1 MKHSQIKGSAAAL
14 GAAFLTLLGGSAAL
28 AQVNGTNW
36 GTVTAPV
43 YGTSEKQRADG
54 TATTAYSSA
63 ELLAGPNKSGEL
75 VLPPG
80 ATPTYFDGV
89 LPNGKIVAPAGIVAQ
104 IGMHPL
110 GSALTPDGQ
119 YLVLSCDDERNI
131 TGGLSTLP
139 SPTSAGGSVNLLGG
153 YSVTVLRTSDM
164 TVAAQTAVGPLFVGL
179 QIVPSGTGYTIYAS
193 GGGDQNV
200 KVLTFTPP
208 AGTSAG
214 TLTSGTAIRINPITP
229 NATPTNFTQ
238 VPLKTTNPA
247 TGVTTY
253 STPTTFNGGDFPENS
268 GSSGVPGGGGFGS
281 TGGGTAAFLTANQI
295 SFPAGSALS
304 PDGKYLYVAC
314 NGDNSLAV
322 IATAANTTATPNTV
336 IKQIP
341 VGFLPYGVTVSRD
354 GTKVLVSNWGVE
366 PYTFIGAPTQDASGN
381 ITALASV
388 TPGQDTSGLF
398 FVPVTSMSGGN
409 PKTSSVSVISVPGAN
424 PANASVVGAV
434 YEGQPGGPDDR
445 ILVGETHPSAMA
457 IVRLGTQEVEYVTKS
472 NSDSLGLILVANN
485 RKLPDFNLSPLNL
498 NLPDGH
504 LVHGSYPN
512 ALAVS
517 PDNKRLYVAEA
528 GLDSVAVL
536 DVSTPTS
543 PKLLGR
549 IPTGWYPSALSVSAD
564 GQTLY
569 VVNDKGVAEDL
580 NPKTDFA
587 GNPTASGIESFSNS
601 NSMFGTVQKINLA
614 SLPLDNTTA
623 LKNDFAVQNA
633 ANLDTSIVPIGGG
646 ASGKIKHVIFILHEN
661 KTFDSMLGNQPHFGV
676 FANQDYNLASGATS
690 FDQEYAVT
698 GYTGFTSIALNTQAL
713 ADTFATGVNY
723 YSDAEE
729 SDGGHQFSA
738 SGTASDFTEKTLL
751 VKGGRGLLSNKNMEP
766 EDYPEGGYI
775 FNNAARNNVSFK
787 DYGALIRVTGTDN
800 GYANP
805 AKTIDPPSGLAG
817 VPVAPESSPV
827 LNGMNTVGQQN
838 PPNGTATTPNT
849 AVATPA
855 ATNQP
860 AEVNGIYNSAA
871 NPTGSDVTSLTQG
884 LGQSYFLKNP
894 ILAILGESNASG
906 EPHLD
911 KNYPGYNFGIS
922 DQRRALE
929 FNKDFDRMAAAGT
942 LPTYIYLYQPNDHSG
957 NPAATSNI
965 AITGGSPSGAE
976 LIADGDT
983 ALGMVVKHIMQS
995 QAYYNSADGTGS
1007 AIFFTYDDA
1016 QSGRDHLDPHRTPMI
1031 VISPYAKPGFLA
1043 TRHYSTASIVKT
1055 EELLMG
1061 LPPNNYG
1068 DLLATDLRDM
1078 FQSTY
1083 NGIHLSADGLTLL
1096 GPNQMSLAKLHAK
1109 STYVA
1114 TAPGRKV
1121 WTLSQ
1126 KLDSSSPDQDSYR
1139 LSMVT
1144 LLSMQADTLYHQAA
1158 KKHTLN
1164 TAAYKSEQARVYQ
1177 AAIKVVN
1184 GPKVGGDDDK
1194 DGG

>member
-1 MKHSQIKGSAAAL
+1 MTRNQIKGRQIKGSAAAL
-14 GAAFLTLLGGSAAL
+14 GAAFLTLLGGSAAF
-28 AQVNGTNW
+28 AQVDGTNW
-36 GTVTAPV
+36 GTVTTPV
-43 YGTSEKQRADG
+43 YGTSEGLRADG
-54 TATTAYSSA
+54 TPTTTYSSA
-63 ELLAGPNKSGEL
+63 ELLAGPNKSKEL
-75 VLPPG
+75 TLPAG

-89 LPNGKIVAPAGIVAQ
+89 LPNGKIVTPAGVVAQ

-119 YLVLSCDDERNI
+119 YIVISCDDERSI

-139 SPTSAGGSVNLLGG
+139 SATTAGSTVNLLGG

-164 TVAAQTAVGPLFVGL
+164 TVAAQTNVGLLFVGL
-179 QIVPSGTGYTIYAS
+179 QIVPTATGYTIYAS

-208 AGTSAG
+208 TGTAAG
-214 TLTSGTAIRINPITP
+214 TLTSGTAIKINPITP
-229 NATPTNFTQ
+229 NGAVTNFSQ
-238 VPLKTTNPA
+238 AATTGA
-247 TGVTTY
+247 QAAA
-253 STPTTFNGGDFPENS
+253 FNGGDFPENS
-268 GSSGVPGGGGFGS
+268 GSSGGS
-281 TGGGTAAFLTANQI
+281 VGAARI

-304 PDGKYLYVAC
+304 PDGKFLYVAC

-322 IATAANTTATPNTV
+322 IATATNTV

-354 GTKVLVSNWGVE
+354 GTKVLVSNWGVQ
-366 PYTFIGAPTQDASGN
+366 PYTFLGTPSFDSTGN
-381 ITALASV
+381 VTALPSV
-388 TPGQDTSGLF
+388 APGQDTSGLF
-398 FVPVTSMSGGN
+398 FVPITSMSGGN

-424 PANASVVGAV
+424 GANASVVGAV
-434 YEGQPGGPDDR
+434 YEGQPNGPDDR
-445 ILVGETHPSAMA
+445 MLVGETHPSATA
-457 IVRLGTQEVEYVTKS
+457 IVRRGTQEIEYVAKS
-472 NSDSLGLILVANN
+472 NSDALGLILVANN

-517 PDNKRLYVAEA
+517 PDNTRLYVAEA
-528 GLDSVAVL
+528 GLNSVAVL
-536 DVSTPTS
+536 DVSTPTA

-549 IPTGWYPSALSVSAD
+549 IPTGWYPTALSVSAD
-564 GQTLY
+564 GNTLY
-569 VVNDKGVAEDL
+569 IVNDKGVAEDL
-580 NPKTDFA
+580 NPATDFA
-587 GNPTASGIESFSNS
+587 GNPTASGVESFSNS
-601 NSMFGTVQKINLA
+601 NSMFGTLQKVNLA
-614 SLPLDNTTA
+614 SLVLDNTTA
-623 LKNDFAVQNA
+623 LKDNFTVQSA
-633 ANLDTSIVPIGGG
+633 SSLDTSIVPLGGG
-646 ASGKIKHVIFILHEN
+646 PSGKIKHVIFILHEN

-676 FANQDYNLASGATS
+676 FADQAYNLTPFPSATSTFKPGATS
-690 FDQEYAVT
+690 LDQEYAVT
-698 GYTGFTSIALNTQAL
+698 GFTGFTSLALNTQAL

-775 FNNAARNNVSFK
+775 FNNAARNGVSFK

-817 VPVAPESSPV
+817 VPLAPESNGV

-838 PPNGTATTPNT
+838 PPNGTATMPNSAVPTP
-849 AVATPA
+849 PA
-855 ATNQP
+855 ANAPT
-860 AEVNGIYNSAA
+860 EVAS
-871 NPTGSDVTSLTQG
+871 SDVTSATQG

-894 ILAILGESNASG
+894 ILAILGENNASG

-929 FNKDFDRMAAAGT
+929 FNKDFDRMLAAGT

-957 NPAATSNI
+957 NPAATPNI

-995 QAYYNSADGTGS
+995 PAYYNSADGTGA

-1031 VISPYAKPGFLA
+1031 VISPYAKPGFIA
-1043 TRHYSTASIVKT
+1043 TRHYSTASVVKT

-1096 GPNQMSLAKLHAK
+1096 GPNQVSLAKLHAK

-1114 TAPGRKV
+1114 TQPGRKV

-1158 KKHTLN
+1158 KKHILN
-1164 TAAYKSEQARVYQ
+1164 TSAYKSEQARVYQ
-1177 AAIKVVN
+1177 AAVKVVN
-1184 GPKVGGDDDK
+1184 GPKVGDTDN

>member
-1 MKHSQIKGSAAAL
+1 MTRLQIKSSAAAL
-14 GAAFLTLLGGSAAL
+14 GAAFLTLLGGSAAF
-28 AQVNGTNW
+28 AQVDGTNW
-36 GTVTAPV
+36 GSVTAPV
-43 YGTSEKQRADG
+43 YGTSEKLRADG
-54 TATTAYSSA
+54 TPTATYSSA
-63 ELLAGPNKSGEL
+63 ELLAGPNKAKEL
-75 VLPPG
+75 LLPAG
-80 ATPTYFDGV
+80 AAPTYFDGV
-89 LPNGKIVAPAGIVAQ
+89 LPNGKIVAPAGVVAQ

-119 YLVLSCDDERNI
+119 YIVISCDDERSI
-131 TGGLSTLP
+131 TGGVSTLP
-139 SPTSAGGSVNLLGG
+139 SPTTAGSTTSLLGG
-153 YSVTVLRTSDM
+153 YSVTVLRTSNM
-164 TVAAQTAVGPLFVGL
+164 TVAAQTNVGSLFVGL
-179 QIVPSGTGYTIYAS
+179 QIVPSGSGYTIYAS

-208 AGTSAG
+208 ASASAAG
-214 TLTSGTAIRINPITP
+214 TLTSGTPIKINPITP
-229 NATPTNFTQ
+229 NGSVTNFTQ
-238 VPLKTTNPA
+238 AATNA
-247 TGVTTY
+247 TQAAA
-253 STPTTFNGGDFPENS
+253 FNGGDFPENG
-268 GSSGVPGGGGFGS
+268 GSSGGS
-281 TGGGTAAFLTANQI
+281 VGAGQLT
-295 SFPAGSALS
+295 FPAGSALS

-322 IATAANTTATPNTV
+322 IATATNTV
-336 IKQIP
+336 IKQVP
-341 VGFLPYGVTVSRD
+341 VGFLPYGVSVSRD

-366 PYTFIGAPTQDASGN
+366 PYTFLAPPTLDAAGN
-381 ITALASV
+381 ISALNGGV
-388 TPGQDTSGLF
+388 FPGQDTSGLF
-398 FVPVTSMSGGN
+398 FVPLTSMTGSN
-409 PKTSSVSVISVPGAN
+409 PKTSSISVVSVPGAN
-424 PANASVVGAV
+424 PTNAGLLGSV
-434 YEGQPGGPDDR
+434 YEGQPNGPDDR
-445 ILVGETHPSAMA
+445 MLVGETHPSATA
-457 IVRLGTQEVEYVTKS
+457 IVRRGAQEVEYVTKT
-472 NSDSLGLILVANN
+472 NSDALGLILVANN

-517 PDNKRLYVAEA
+517 PDNTRLYVAEA

-536 DVSTPTS
+536 DVSTPTA
-543 PKLLGR
+543 PRLMGR

-569 VVNDKGVAEDL
+569 IVNDKGVAEDL

-601 NSMFGTVQKINLA
+601 NSIFGTLQKVNLA
-614 SLPLDNTTA
+614 SLTLDNMTA

-633 ANLDTSIVPIGGG
+633 ANLDASIVPLGGG
-646 ASGKIKHVIFILHEN
+646 ASAKIKHVIFILHEN
-661 KTFDSMLGNQPHFGV
+661 KTFDSMLGNQAHFGV
-676 FANQDYNLASGATS
+676 FADLDYNLASGATS
-690 FDQEYAVT
+690 LDTEYAVT
-698 GYTGFTSIALNTQAL
+698 GATGFTSLALNTQAL

-775 FNNAARNNVSFK
+775 FNNAARNGVSFK
-787 DYGALIRVTGTDN
+787 DYGALIRVSGTDN
-800 GYANP
+800 GYAAP

-817 VPVAPESSPV
+817 VPVAPESNGV
-827 LNGMNTVGQQN
+827 LNGQNTSG
-838 PPNGTATTPNT
+838 A
-849 AVATPA
+849 PA
-855 ATNQP
+855 AANAP
-860 AEVNGIYNSAA
+860 VEVAA
-871 NPTGSDVTSLTQG
+871 SDVTSPTLG

-894 ILAILGESNASG
+894 ILAILGENNASG

-911 KNYPGYNFGIS
+911 RNYPGYNFGIS

-929 FNKDFDRMAAAGT
+929 FNHDFDRMLKAGT

-957 NPAATSNI
+957 NPAATPNI
-965 AITGGSPSGAE
+965 PITGSGTTGAE

-983 ALGMVVKHIMQS
+983 ALGLVVKHIMQS
-995 QAYYNSADGTGS
+995 PAYYNSADGTGA
-1007 AIFFTYDDA
+1007 AIFMTYDDA

-1096 GPNQMSLAKLHAK
+1096 GPNQVSLANLHAK
-1109 STYVA
+1109 SAYVA

-1139 LSMVT
+1139 LSLVT
-1144 LLSMQADTLYHQAA
+1144 LLSMQADTLYRQAT
-1158 KKHTLN
+1158 KKHILN

-1177 AAIKVVN
+1177 AALKVVN
-1184 GPKVGGDDDK
+1184 GPKVGSDSDE
-1194 DGG
+1194 

>member
-1 MKHSQIKGSAAAL
+1 MKRTSKIGAVKNSAAAL
-14 GAAFLTLLGGSAAL
+14 GAAFLALLGGSAAL
-28 AQVNGTNW
+28 AQVDGTNW

-43 YGTSEKQRADG
+43 YGTSEKLRADG
-54 TATTAYSSA
+54 TAASTYSSA
-63 ELLAGPNKSGEL
+63 ELLAGPNKSAEL
-75 VLPPG
+75 PLPSG
-80 ATPTYFDGV
+80 SLPTYFDGV
-89 LPNGKIVAPAGIVAQ
+89 LPNGKEVTPAGVVAQ

-119 YLVLSCDDERNI
+119 FLVVSCDDERSI
-131 TGGLSTLP
+131 SGGLSTLP
-139 SPTSAGGSVNLLGG
+139 SMTSAGGSVNLLGG
-153 YSVTVLRTSDM
+153 YTVTVLRTSDM
-164 TVAAQTAVGPLFVGL
+164 TVAAQTAVNAVFIGL
-179 QIVPSGTGYTIYAS
+179 QIVNSGSGYTVYAS
-193 GGGDQNV
+193 GGPANDV

-208 AGTSAG
+208 TETAPG
-214 TLTSGTAIRINPITP
+214 TLTAGTPIVINPITP
-229 NATPTNFTQ
+229 NGSVSNFAQ
-238 VPLKTTNPA
+238 AGTTSA
-247 TGVTTY
+247 QKAA
-253 STPTTFNGGDFPENS
+253 FNGGDFPENG
-268 GSSGVPGGGGFGS
+268 GSSGGS
-281 TGGGTAAFLTANQI
+281 VGAARI
-295 SFPAGSALS
+295 VFPAGSALS
-304 PDGKYLYVAC
+304 PDGKFLYVAC

-322 IATAANTTATPNTV
+322 IATATGAV

-366 PYTFIGAPTQDASGN
+366 PYSFLAPPTLDASGN
-381 ITALASV
+381 VTGLAAITPSSSAAAIS
-388 TPGQDTSGLF
+388 SLF
-398 FVPVTSMSGGN
+398 FVPQTSTTGSN
-409 PKTSSVSVISVPGAN
+409 PKTSSISVVGVPGAN
-424 PANASVVGAV
+424 PANASLLGSV
-434 YEGQPGGPDDR
+434 YEGQPGGIDDR
-445 ILVGETHPSAMA
+445 SLVGETHPSATA
-457 IVRLGTQEVEYVTKS
+457 IVRNGVEEVEFVTKT
-472 NSDSLGLILVANN
+472 NSDALGMILVANN

-498 NLPDGH
+498 DLMDGH
-504 LVHGSYPN
+504 QVHGSYPN

-517 PDNKRLYVAEA
+517 PDNTRLYVAEA
-528 GLDSVAVL
+528 GLDCVAVL
-536 DVSTPTS
+536 DVTTPTQ

-549 IPTGWYPSALSVSAD
+549 IPAGWYPSALSVSAD
-564 GQTLY
+564 GKTLY
-569 VVNDKGVAEDL
+569 IVNDKGVAEDL

-601 NSMFGTVQKINLA
+601 NSIFGTLQKVNLTGFA
-614 SLPLDNTTA
+614 LDNTSA
-623 LKNDFAVQNA
+623 LKNNFAVQNA
-633 ANLDTSIVPIGGG
+633 ANLDTSIVPIGGA

-661 KTFDSMLGNQPHFGV
+661 KTFDSMLGNQSHFGV
-676 FANQDYNLASGATS
+676 FADQDYNLASGATS
-690 FDQEYAVT
+690 LDTEYAVT
-698 GYTGFTSIALNTQAL
+698 GPTGFTSLALNTQAL

-738 SGTASDFTEKTLL
+738 SGTASDYTEKTLL
-751 VKGGRGLLSNKNMEP
+751 VKTGRGLLANKNFEP

-775 FNNAARNNVSFK
+775 FNNAARNGVSFK
-787 DYGALIRVTGTDN
+787 DYGALIRVSGTDN

-805 AKTIDPPSGLAG
+805 AKTIDPTSGLAG

-827 LNGMNTVGQQN
+827 LNGQNT
-838 PPNGTATTPNT
+838 TSE
-849 AVATPA
+849 PA
-855 ATNQP
+855 ATSQP
-860 AEVNGIYNSAA
+860 TEVAS
-871 NPTGSDVTSLTQG
+871 SDVTSPTQG

-894 ILAILGESNASG
+894 ILAILGENNANG

-929 FNKDFDRMAAAGT
+929 FNKDFDRMLTAGT

-957 NPAATSNI
+957 NPAATTNI
-965 AITGGSPSGAE
+965 KITGQNDSTNTGAE

-983 ALGMVVKHIMQS
+983 AFGMVVKHIMQS
-995 QAYYNSADGTGS
+995 PAYYNSADGTGS

-1068 DLLATDLRDM
+1068 DLFATDLRDM

-1096 GPNQMSLAKLHAK
+1096 GPNQQALVKLHAK
-1109 STYVA
+1109 SSYVA
-1114 TAPGRKV
+1114 TLPGRKV
-1121 WTLSQ
+1121 WQLSE

-1144 LLSMQADTLYHQAA
+1144 LLSMQADTLYRQAV
-1158 KKHTLN
+1158 KKNALHTAQYK
-1164 TAAYKSEQARVYQ
+1164 AAQARVYQ
-1177 AAIKVVN
+1177 AAVKVVN
-1184 GPKVGGDDDK
+1184 GPKIGGGDTDN
-1194 DGG
+1194 

>member
-1 MKHSQIKGSAAAL
+1 MTRTQLKGSAAAL
-14 GAAFLTLLGGSAAL
+14 GAAFFALFGGSAAL
-28 AQVNGTNW
+28 AQVDGTNW
-36 GTVTAPV
+36 GTVTTPV
-43 YGTSEKQRADG
+43 YGTSEKLRADG
-54 TATTAYSSA
+54 AATSTYSSA
-63 ELLAGPNKSGEL
+63 ELLAGPNKAAEL
-75 VLPPG
+75 SLPAG
-80 ATPTYFDGV
+80 SSPTYFDGV

-119 YLVLSCDDERNI
+119 YIVLSCDDERNI
-131 TGGLSTLP
+131 SSGFDPARPTTGVSTLS
-139 SPTSAGGSVNLLGG
+139 SPTTAGGSVNLTGG
-153 YSVTVLRTSDM
+153 YTITVLRTSDM
-164 TVAAQTAVGPLFVGL
+164 KVAAQAVVGRLFVGL
-179 QIVPSGTGYTIYAS
+179 QIVPSGSGYTIYAA
-193 GGGDQNV
+193 GGADHNV

-208 AGTSAG
+208 TGAALG
-214 TLTSGTAIRINPITP
+214 TLTAGTPIKINPITP
-229 NATPTNFTQ
+229 NGSVTNFT
-238 VPLKTTNPA
+238 A
-247 TGVTTY
+247 TAAGFTQ
-253 STPTTFNGGDFPENS
+253 GDYPENG
-268 GSSGVPGGGGFGS
+268 GSSGGGPG
-281 TGGGTAAFLTANQI
+281 TGQMT
-295 SFPAGSALS
+295 FPAGLALS
-304 PDGKYLYVAC
+304 PDGKFLYVAC

-322 IATAANTTATPNTV
+322 ISTASNAV
-336 IKQIP
+336 IKQLP
-341 VGFLPYGVTVSRD
+341 VGFLPYGVSVSRD

-366 PYTFIGAPTQDASGN
+366 PYSFLAPPTLDAAGN
-381 ITALASV
+381 VTALNGAV
-388 TPGQDTSGLF
+388 VPGQDISGLF
-398 FVPVTSMSGGN
+398 YVPLTSMSGMSGSS
-409 PKTSSVSVISVPGAN
+409 PKTSSISLISVPGGN
-424 PANASVVGAV
+424 PANASVLGAV
-434 YEGQPGGPDDR
+434 YEGQPNGPDDR
-445 ILVGETHPSAMA
+445 ILVGETHPSATA
-457 IVRLGTQEVEYVTKS
+457 IVRRGTQEIEYVTKS

-485 RKLPDFNLSPLNL
+485 RRLPDFNLSPLNL
-498 NLPDGH
+498 SLADNH
-504 LVHGSYPN
+504 QVHGSYPN

-517 PDNKRLYVAEA
+517 PDNTRLYVAEA
-528 GLDSVAVL
+528 GLNSVAVL
-536 DVSTPTS
+536 DVSTPTA

-549 IPTGWYPSALSVSAD
+549 IPTGWYPTALSVSAD

-569 VVNDKGVAEDL
+569 IVNDKGVAEDL

-587 GNPTASGIESFSNS
+587 GNPAASGVESFSNS
-601 NSMFGTVQKINLA
+601 NSIFGTLQKVSLA
-614 SLPLDNTTA
+614 GYPLDNTTA
-623 LKNDFAVQNA
+623 LKNNFTVQSPSSF
-633 ANLDTSIVPIGGG
+633 DTSIVPLGGG
-646 ASGKIKHVIFILHEN
+646 PSGKIKHVIFILHEN
-661 KTFDSMLGNQPHFGV
+661 KTFDSMLGNQTHFGA
-676 FANQDYNLASGATS
+676 FADPYYNLSSGAAS
-690 FDQEYAVT
+690 LDQEYAAT

-738 SGTASDFTEKTLL
+738 SGTASDYSEKTLL
-751 VKGGRGLLSNKNMEP
+751 VKTGRGLLANKNFEP

-787 DYGALIRVTGTDN
+787 DYGAMVRVSGTDN

-827 LNGMNTVGQQN
+827 LNGMNTTGV
-838 PPNGTATTPNT
+838 
-849 AVATPA
+849 PA
-855 ATNQP
+855 AASQP
-860 AEVNGIYNSAA
+860 TEVNGIYNSAT
-871 NPTGSDVTSLTQG
+871 NPTGSDVTSPTLG
-884 LGQSYFLKNP
+884 LGQSYFLRNP
-894 ILAILGESNASG
+894 ILAILGENNANG

-929 FNKDFDRMAAAGT
+929 FNADFDRMLKAGT

-957 NPAATSNI
+957 NPAATPNI

-983 ALGMVVKHIMQS
+983 AFGMVVKHIMQS
-995 QAYYNSADGTGS
+995 PVYYNPADGTGS

-1016 QSGRDHLDPHRTPMI
+1016 QSGRDHLDPHRTPLI

-1078 FQSTY
+1078 FQSAY

-1096 GPNQMSLAKLHAK
+1096 GPNQTALAKLRAK

-1121 WTLSQ
+1121 WTLAR

-1139 LSMVT
+1139 LSLVT
-1144 LLSMQADTLYHQAA
+1144 LLSMQADTLYRQAA

-1164 TAAYKSEQARVYQ
+1164 TASYKSEQARVYQ
-1177 AAIKVVN
+1177 AAVKVVN
-1184 GPKVGGDDDK
+1184 GPKFGGDADK

>member
-1 MKHSQIKGSAAAL
+1 MTRTQLKGSAAAL
-14 GAAFLTLLGGSAAL
+14 GAAFLTLLGGSAAF
-28 AQVNGTNW
+28 AQVDGTNW

-43 YGTSEKQRADG
+43 YGTSEGQRADG
-54 TATTAYSSA
+54 TRTSTYSAA

-75 VLPPG
+75 VLPAG
-80 ATPTYFDGV
+80 AAPTYFDGV
-89 LPNGKIVAPAGIVAQ
+89 LPNGKIVTPAGVIAQ

-139 SPTSAGGSVNLLGG
+139 SATSAGGSTNLLGG

-164 TVAAQTAVGPLFVGL
+164 TVAAQAAVGPLFVGL
-179 QIVPSGTGYTIYAS
+179 QIVPSGSGYTVYAS

-208 AGTSAG
+208 TGTSAG
-214 TLTSGTAIRINPITP
+214 MLTSGTPIKINPITP
-229 NATPTNFTQ
+229 KGSVTNFTKSASFTQ
-238 VPLKTTNPA
+238 
-247 TGVTTY
+247 
-253 STPTTFNGGDFPENS
+253 GDFPENS
-268 GSSGVPGGGGFGS
+268 GTS
-281 TGGGTAAFLTANQI
+281 GGTVAAAQI
-295 SFPAGSALS
+295 SFPGGSALS

-322 IATAANTTATPNTV
+322 IATATNTV

-366 PYTFIGAPTQDASGN
+366 PYTFIGAPTFDAGGAVS
-381 ITALASV
+381 ALASV
-388 TPGQDTSGLF
+388 APGQDASGLF
-398 FVPVTSMSGGN
+398 FVPVTSMTGAN
-409 PKTSSVSVISVPGAN
+409 PKTSSVSVVTVPGAN
-424 PANASVVGAV
+424 GANASLVGSL
-434 YEGQPGGPDDR
+434 YEGQPNGPDDR
-445 ILVGETHPSAMA
+445 ILVGETHPSATA
-457 IVRLGTQEVEYVTKS
+457 IVRRGTQEIEYVAKS
-472 NSDSLGLILVANN
+472 NSDALGLILVANN
-485 RKLPDFNLSPLNL
+485 RKLPDFNLSPLSL

-517 PDNKRLYVAEA
+517 PDNTRLYVAEA

-536 DVSTPTS
+536 DVSTPTA

-569 VVNDKGVAEDL
+569 IVNDKGVAEDL
-580 NPKTDFA
+580 NPKTDFT
-587 GNPTASGIESFSNS
+587 GNPAASGIESFSNS
-601 NSMFGTVQKINLA
+601 NSMFGTVQKVPLA
-614 SLPLDNTTA
+614 SFPLDNTTA
-623 LKNDFAVQNA
+623 LKNDFAVQSA

-646 ASGKIKHVIFILHEN
+646 ASGEIKHVIFILHEN
-661 KTFDSMLGNQPHFGV
+661 KTFDSMLGNQAHFGV
-676 FANQDYNLASGATS
+676 FADQDYNLASGATS
-690 FDQEYAVT
+690 LDTEYAVT
-698 GYTGFTSIALNTQAL
+698 GATGFTSIALNTQAL

-751 VKGGRGLLSNKNMEP
+751 VKGGRGLLSNKNIEP

-775 FNNAARNNVSFK
+775 FNNAARNGVSFK

-800 GYANP
+800 GYAAP

-817 VPVAPESSPV
+817 VPVAPESSGV
-827 LNGMNTVGQQN
+827 LNGQNT
-838 PPNGTATTPNT
+838 NGAP
-849 AVATPA
+849 APA
-855 ATNQP
+855 ANTP
-860 AEVNGIYNSAA
+860 AEVA
-871 NPTGSDVTSLTQG
+871 TSDVTSPTLG

-894 ILAILGESNASG
+894 ILAILGENNASG

-929 FNKDFDRMAAAGT
+929 FNADFDRMLKAGT

-983 ALGMVVKHIMQS
+983 ALGLVVKHIMQS
-995 QAYYNSADGTGS
+995 PAYYNSADGTGA

-1016 QSGRDHLDPHRTPMI
+1016 QSGRDHLDPHRTPLV

-1096 GPNQMSLAKLHAK
+1096 GPNQTSLAKLHAK
-1109 STYVA
+1109 SSYVA

-1121 WTLSQ
+1121 WTLSK

-1139 LSMVT
+1139 LSLVT

-1177 AAIKVVN
+1177 AAAKVVN
-1184 GPKVGGDDDK
+1184 GPKVGDTDS

>member
-1 MKHSQIKGSAAAL
+1 MKRNQIKGSAAAL

-28 AQVNGTNW
+28 AQVDGTNW
-36 GTVTAPV
+36 GTVTTPV
-43 YGTSEKQRADG
+43 YNTSEGLRGDVN
-54 TATTAYSSA
+54 ATPSTTYSSA
-63 ELLAGPNKSGEL
+63 ELLAGPNKSKEL
-75 VLPPG
+75 TLPAG

-89 LPNGKIVAPAGIVAQ
+89 LPNGKIVAPAGVVAQ

-119 YLVLSCDDERNI
+119 YLVVSNDDERSI
-131 TGGLSTLP
+131 SGGVSTLS
-139 SPTSAGGSVNLLGG
+139 SPTTTGGSVNLTGG
-153 YSVTVLRTSDM
+153 YTVTVLRTSDM
-164 TVAAQTAVGPLFVGL
+164 TVAAQAVVGRLFVGL
-179 QIVPSGTGYTIYAS
+179 QIVPAGSGYTVYAA
-193 GGGDQNV
+193 GGADQNI

-208 AGTSAG
+208 TGAALG
-214 TLTSGTAIRINPITP
+214 TLTAGTPIKVNPITP
-229 NATPTNFTQ
+229 NGSVTNFT
-238 VPLKTTNPA
+238 TTAAGFTQGDYPE
-247 TGVTTY
+247 
-253 STPTTFNGGDFPENS
+253 NGG
-268 GSSGVPGGGGFGS
+268 GSGGGPG
-281 TGGGTAAFLTANQI
+281 TGQLT
-295 SFPAGSALS
+295 FPAGLALS
-304 PDGKYLYVAC
+304 PDGKYLYAAC

-322 IATAANTTATPNTV
+322 ISTASNAV

-341 VGFLPYGVTVSRD
+341 VGFLPYGVSVSRD

-366 PYTFIGAPTQDASGN
+366 PYSFLAPPTLDAASGN
-381 ITALASV
+381 VTALNGAIA
-388 TPGQDTSGLF
+388 PGADTSSLF
-398 FVPVTSMSGGN
+398 YVPLTSMGGSN
-409 PKTSSVSVISVPGAN
+409 PKTSSISVISVPGGN
-424 PANASVVGAV
+424 PANAALLGSV
-434 YEGQPGGPDDR
+434 YEGQPNGPDDR
-445 ILVGETHPSAMA
+445 MLVGETHPSATA
-457 IVRLGTQEVEYVTKS
+457 IVRRGTQEIEYVTKS
-472 NSDSLGLILVANN
+472 NSDALGLILVANN

-504 LVHGSYPN
+504 QVHGSYPN

-517 PDNKRLYVAEA
+517 PDNTRLYVAEA

-536 DVSTPTS
+536 DVSTPTQ

-549 IPTGWYPSALSVSAD
+549 IPTGWYPTALSVSAD
-564 GQTLY
+564 GKILY
-569 VVNDKGVAEDL
+569 IVNDKGIAEDL
-580 NPKTDFA
+580 NPATDFA
-587 GNPTASGIESFSNS
+587 GNPNASGVESFSNS
-601 NSMFGTVQKINLA
+601 NSMFGTVQKVSLA
-614 SLPLDNTTA
+614 SFPLDNTSA
-623 LKNDFAVQNA
+623 LKNNFTVQA
-633 ANLDTSIVPIGGG
+633 ASTLDTSIVPIGGG

-661 KTFDSMLGNQPHFGV
+661 KTFDSMLGNQAHFGV
-676 FANQDYNLASGATS
+676 FANQNYNLANGKTS
-690 FDQEYAVT
+690 LDTEYTVT
-698 GYTGFTSIALNTQAL
+698 GATGFTTIALNTQAL

-738 SGTASDFTEKTLL
+738 SGTASDYTEKTLL
-751 VKGGRGLLSNKNMEP
+751 VKTGRGLLANKNFEP

-787 DYGALIRVTGTDN
+787 DYGALIRVSGTDN

-805 AKTIDPPSGLAG
+805 AKTIDPPSGLG
-817 VPVAPESSPV
+817 GLPIAPESNPV
-827 LNGMNTVGQQN
+827 LNGQNTTN
-838 PPNGTATTPNT
+838 EPP
-849 AVATPA
+849 
-855 ATNQP
+855 ATNAP
-860 AEVNGIYNSAA
+860 KEDPGVAGG
-871 NPTGSDVTSLTQG
+871 PGSDVTSATQG

-894 ILAILGESNASG
+894 ILAILGENNSSG

-922 DQRRALE
+922 DQRRAVE
-929 FNKDFDRMAAAGT
+929 FNKDFDRMLAAGT
-942 LPTYIYLYQPNDHSG
+942 LPTYIYLYQPNDHTG
-957 NPAATSNI
+957 PAATTNI
-965 AITGGSPSGAE
+965 TITGQNPSGAE

-983 ALGMVVKHIMQS
+983 AFGMVVKHIMQS
-995 QAYYNSADGTGS
+995 PAYYNSADGTGS

-1016 QSGRDHLDPHRTPMI
+1016 QSGRDHLDPHRTPLI

-1096 GPNQMSLAKLHAK
+1096 GPNQTSLATLRAK

-1114 TAPGRKV
+1114 TTPGRKV
-1121 WTLSQ
+1121 WTLSK

-1139 LSMVT
+1139 LSLVT

-1164 TAAYKSEQARVYQ
+1164 TPAYKSEQARVYQ
-1177 AAIKVVN
+1177 AAVKVVN
-1184 GPKVGGDDDK
+1184 GPKVGGDTDN

>member
-1 MKHSQIKGSAAAL
+1 MRNPISSAAAL
-14 GAAFLTLLGGSAAL
+14 GAAFLTLLGGSAAF
-28 AQVNGTNW
+28 AQVDGTNW
-36 GTVTAPV
+36 GTVTTPV
-43 YGTSEKQRADG
+43 YGTSEGLRADG
-54 TATTAYSSA
+54 MPTTTYSSA
-63 ELLAGPNKSGEL
+63 ELLAGPNKSKEL
-75 VLPPG
+75 TLPAG
-80 ATPTYFDGV
+80 AAPTYFDGV
-89 LPNGKIVAPAGIVAQ
+89 LPNGKIVAPAGVVAQ

-119 YLVLSCDDERNI
+119 FIVISCDDERSI
-131 TGGLSTLP
+131 SGGVDPSRPSTGVSTL
-139 SPTSAGGSVNLLGG
+139 TSATTAGGTVNLLGG

-164 TVAAQTAVGPLFVGL
+164 TVAAQSAVGTLFVGL
-179 QIVPSGTGYTIYAS
+179 QIVPSGSGYTIYAS
-193 GGGDQNV
+193 GGAGHDI

-214 TLTSGTAIRINPITP
+214 TLTSGTPIKISPITP
-229 NATPTNFTQ
+229 NGSVTNFSQ
-238 VPLKTTNPA
+238 AATTGA
-247 TGVTTY
+247 QAAA
-253 STPTTFNGGDFPENS
+253 FNNGDFPEN
-268 GSSGVPGGGGFGS
+268 GGGSGGS
-281 TGGGTAAFLTANQI
+281 VGAARM

-322 IATAANTTATPNTV
+322 IDTATNALLLKNGVPV
-336 IKQIP
+336 RIP
-341 VGFLPYGVTVSRD
+341 VGYLPYGVTVSRD

-366 PYTFIGAPTQDASGN
+366 QYSFLAPPTLDAAGN
-381 ITALASV
+381 VSALNGGV
-388 TPGQDTSGLF
+388 FPGQDVSGLF
-398 FVPVTSMSGGN
+398 FVPVTSMAGGT
-409 PKTSSVSVISVPGAN
+409 PKTSSISVVSIPGGN

-434 YEGQPGGPDDR
+434 YEGQPNGLDDR
-445 ILVGETHPSAMA
+445 MLVGETHPSATA
-457 IVRLGTQEVEYVTKS
+457 IVRRGTQEVEYVTKT
-472 NSDSLGLILVANN
+472 NSDALGLILVANN
-485 RKLPDFNLSPLNL
+485 RKLADFNLSPLNL
-498 NLPDGH
+498 NLAGGH
-504 LVHGSYPN
+504 QVHGSYPN

-517 PDNKRLYVAEA
+517 PDNTRLYVAEA

-536 DVSTPTS
+536 DVSTPTA

-564 GQTLY
+564 GNTLY
-569 VVNDKGVAEDL
+569 IVNDKGVAEDL
-580 NPKTDFA
+580 NPATDFA
-587 GNPTASGIESFSNS
+587 GNPTASGVESFSNS
-601 NSMFGTVQKINLA
+601 NSIFGTLQKVNLA
-614 SLPLDNTTA
+614 AFPLDNTTA
-623 LKNDFAVQNA
+623 LKNNFTVQNA
-633 ANLDTSIVPIGGG
+633 AGLDTSIVPLGGG

-661 KTFDSMLGNQPHFGV
+661 KTFDSMLGNQAHFGV
-676 FANQDYNLASGATS
+676 FANPSYNLASGATS
-690 FDQEYAVT
+690 LDTEYAVT
-698 GYTGFTSIALNTQAL
+698 GATGFTSLALNTQAL

-738 SGTASDFTEKTLL
+738 SGTASDYTEKTLL
-751 VKGGRGLLSNKNMEP
+751 VKSGRGLLANKNFEP

-775 FNNAARNNVSFK
+775 FNNAARNGVSFK
-787 DYGALIRVTGTDN
+787 DYGALIRVSGTDN

-817 VPVAPESSPV
+817 IPVAPESNGV
-827 LNGMNTVGQQN
+827 LNGQNTSG
-838 PPNGTATTPNT
+838 A
-849 AVATPA
+849 PA

-860 AEVNGIYNSAA
+860 TEVAS
-871 NPTGSDVTSLTQG
+871 SDVTSATQG

-894 ILAILGESNASG
+894 ILAILGENNASG

-929 FNKDFDRMAAAGT
+929 FNKDFDRMLAAGT

-957 NPAATSNI
+957 NPAATPNI
-965 AITGGSPSGAE
+965 AITGSGTTGAE

-983 ALGMVVKHIMQS
+983 AFGMVVKHIMQS
-995 QAYYNSADGTGS
+995 PAYYNSADGTGS

-1096 GPNQMSLAKLHAK
+1096 GPNQTSLAKLRAK
-1109 STYVA
+1109 SAYVA

-1121 WTLSQ
+1121 WTLSR

-1158 KKHTLN
+1158 KKHLLN

-1177 AAIKVVN
+1177 AAQKVVN
-1184 GPKVGGDDDK
+1184 GPKVGGDTDS

>member
-1 MKHSQIKGSAAAL
+1 MKRTSAIGAVKNGAAAL
-14 GAAFLTLLGGSAAL
+14 GAAFLSLLGGSAAF
-28 AQVNGTNW
+28 AQVDGTNW

-43 YGTSEKQRADG
+43 YNTSEGLRADG
-54 TATTAYSSA
+54 TATSTYAAA
-63 ELLAGPNKSGEL
+63 ELLAGPNKSAEL
-75 VLPPG
+75 PLPSG
-80 ATPTYFDGV
+80 SSPTYFDGV
-89 LPNGKIVAPAGIVAQ
+89 LPNGKIVTPAGVAAQ

-119 YLVLSCDDERNI
+119 YIVVSCDDERNI

-139 SPTSAGGSVNLLGG
+139 SMTTAGSDVDLLGG
-153 YSVTVLRTSDM
+153 YSLTVLRTSDM
-164 TVAAQTAVGPLFVGL
+164 KVAAQISVNALFVGL
-179 QIVPSGTGYTIYAS
+179 QVVSGTSGYTIYAS
-193 GGGDQNV
+193 GGGANDV
-200 KVLTFTPP
+200 KVISFNPSATP
-208 AGTSAG
+208 ALVIGSTIKIA
-214 TLTSGTAIRINPITP
+214 PITP
-229 NATPTNFTQ
+229 NGSVTNFTKSASFTQ
-238 VPLKTTNPA
+238 
-247 TGVTTY
+247 
-253 STPTTFNGGDFPENS
+253 GDFPENS
-268 GSSGVPGGGGFGS
+268 GTSGGS
-281 TGGGTAAFLTANQI
+281 VAAAQI

-304 PDGKYLYVAC
+304 PDGKFLYVAC

-322 IATAANTTATPNTV
+322 ISTATNKV

-341 VGFLPYGVTVSRD
+341 VGFFPYGVTVSRD

-366 PYTFIGAPTQDASGN
+366 PYSFIAPPTLDSHGAVS
-381 ITALASV
+381 ALAAV
-388 TPGQDTSGLF
+388 TPSSSASAISSLF
-398 FVPVTSMSGGN
+398 FVPQTSITGSN
-409 PKTSSVSVISVPGAN
+409 PKTSSISVISVPGAN
-424 PANASVVGAV
+424 PANASLLGSV
-434 YEGQPGGPDDR
+434 YEGQPGGVDDR
-445 ILVGETHPSAMA
+445 TLVGETHPSAMA
-457 IVRLGTQEVEYVTKS
+457 IVRSGVQEVEYITKS
-472 NSDSLGLILVANN
+472 NSDALGMVLVANN

-498 NLPDGH
+498 DLTSGH
-504 LVHGSYPN
+504 QVHGSYPN

-517 PDNKRLYVAEA
+517 PDNTRLYVAEA

-536 DVSTPTS
+536 DVSTPTQ

-549 IPTGWYPSALSVSAD
+549 IPTGWYPSALSISAD
-564 GQTLY
+564 GKTLY
-569 VVNDKGVAEDL
+569 IVNDKGVAEDL

-587 GNPTASGIESFSNS
+587 GNPAASGVESFSNS
-601 NSMFGTVQKINLA
+601 NSMFGTLQKVDLTGFA
-614 SLPLDNTTA
+614 LDDTSA

-633 ANLDTSIVPIGGG
+633 ANLDTSVVPLGGA

-661 KTFDSMLGNQPHFGV
+661 KTFDSMLGNQTHFGV
-676 FANQDYNLASGATS
+676 FADQNYNLASGKTS
-690 FDQEYAVT
+690 LDTEYAVT
-698 GYTGFTSIALNTQAL
+698 GPTGFTSIALNTQAL

-738 SGTASDFTEKTLL
+738 SGTASDFSEKTLL

-775 FNNAARNNVSFK
+775 FNNAARNGVSFK

-805 AKTIDPPSGLAG
+805 AKTIDPMSGLAG
-817 VPVAPESSPV
+817 VPVAPESSGV
-827 LNGMNTVGQQN
+827 LNGQNTSG
-838 PPNGTATTPNT
+838 A
-849 AVATPA
+849 PA

-860 AEVNGIYNSAA
+860 AEVAA
-871 NPTGSDVTSLTQG
+871 SDVTSPTQG

-894 ILAILGESNASG
+894 ILAILGENNANG

-929 FNKDFDRMAAAGT
+929 FNKDFDRMLANNT
-942 LPTYIYLYQPNDHSG
+942 LPTFIYLYQPNDHSG
-957 NPAATSNI
+957 NPAATTNI

-983 ALGMVVKHIMQS
+983 ALGLVVKHIMQS
-995 QAYYNSADGTGS
+995 PIYYNSADGTGT

-1016 QSGRDHLDPHRTPMI
+1016 QSGRDHLDPHRTPMV

-1043 TRHYSTASIVKT
+1043 TRHYSTASVVKT

-1078 FQSTY
+1078 FQPTY
-1083 NGIHLSADGLTLL
+1083 NGIHLSSDGLTLL
-1096 GPNQMSLAKLHAK
+1096 GPNQQALRKLHAK
-1109 STYVA
+1109 SSYVA
-1114 TAPGRKV
+1114 TLPGRKV
-1121 WTLSQ
+1121 WKLSE

-1144 LLSMQADTLYHQAA
+1144 LLSMQADTLYRQAV
-1158 KKHTLN
+1158 KKHTLS
-1164 TAAYKSEQARVYQ
+1164 TAAYKAAQAHVYQ
-1177 AAIKVVN
+1177 SAVQVVN
-1184 GPKVGGDDDK
+1184 GPKIGGGDTDD
-1194 DGG
+1194 

>member
-1 MKHSQIKGSAAAL
+1 MKRNQFKGNAAAL

-28 AQVNGTNW
+28 AQVDGTNW
-36 GTVTAPV
+36 GTVSAPV
-43 YGTSEKQRADG
+43 YGTSESLRADG
-54 TATTAYSSA
+54 TKTSTYSAA
-63 ELLAGPNKSGEL
+63 ELLAGPNKAAEL
-75 VLPPG
+75 SLPVG
-80 ATPTYFDGV
+80 AASTYFDGV

-119 YLVLSCDDERNI
+119 YLVISCDDERNI
-131 TGGLSTLP
+131 TGGLSTLL
-139 SPTSAGGSVNLLGG
+139 STTATGGSVNLLGG

-164 TVAAQTAVGPLFVGL
+164 TVAAQSSVGSLFVGL
-179 QIVPSGTGYTIYAS
+179 QIVPSGSGYTIYAS

-200 KVLTFTPP
+200 KVLAFTPP
-208 AGTSAG
+208 AGTTAG
-214 TLTSGTAIRINPITP
+214 ILTSGTAIKINPITP
-229 NATPTNFTQ
+229 NGTPTNFSQ
-238 VPLKTTNPA
+238 AATTA
-247 TGVTTY
+247 AQAAA
-253 STPTTFNGGDFPENS
+253 FNGGDFPENS
-268 GSSGVPGGGGFGS
+268 GSSGGS
-281 TGGGTAAFLTANQI
+281 VGAARI

-322 IATAANTTATPNTV
+322 IALTGTAANTV

-341 VGFLPYGVTVSRD
+341 VGFFPYGVTVSRD

-366 PYTFIGAPTQDASGN
+366 PYTFIGSPTLDTAGN

-388 TPGQDTSGLF
+388 APGQDTSRLF

-409 PKTSSVSVISVPGAN
+409 PQTSSVSVISVPGAN

-434 YEGQPGGPDDR
+434 YEGQPNGPDDR
-445 ILVGETHPSAMA
+445 ALVGETHPSATA

-472 NSDSLGLILVANN
+472 NSDSLGLILIANN

-504 LVHGSYPN
+504 QVHGSYPN

-517 PDNKRLYVAEA
+517 PDNRRLYVAEA

-536 DVSTPTS
+536 DVSTPTA

-549 IPTGWYPSALSVSAD
+549 IPTGWYPTALSVSAD
-564 GQTLY
+564 GNILY
-569 VVNDKGVAEDL
+569 IVNDKGVAEDL
-580 NPKTDFA
+580 NPKTDFV

-601 NSMFGTVQKINLA
+601 NSMFGTLQKVNLA
-614 SLPLDNTTA
+614 SLALDNTTA
-623 LKNDFAVQNA
+623 LKDDYAVQSA
-633 ANLDTSIVPIGGG
+633 ASLDTSIVPLGGG

-661 KTFDSMLGNQPHFGV
+661 KTFDSMLGNQAHFGV
-676 FANQDYNLASGATS
+676 FANPNYNLASGATS
-690 FDQEYAVT
+690 LDTEYAVT
-698 GYTGFTSIALNTQAL
+698 GATGFTAIALNTQAL

-775 FNNAARNNVSFK
+775 FNNAARNGVSFK

-805 AKTIDPPSGLAG
+805 AKTIDPSSGLAG
-817 VPVAPESSPV
+817 VPIAPESNGV
-827 LNGMNTVGQQN
+827 LNGMNTSGV
-838 PPNGTATTPNT
+838 
-849 AVATPA
+849 PA

-860 AEVNGIYNSAA
+860 MEVA
-871 NPTGSDVTSLTQG
+871 TSDVTSPMQG

-894 ILAILGESNASG
+894 ILAILGENNANG

-929 FNKDFDRMAAAGT
+929 FNADFDRMLKNNT

-957 NPAATSNI
+957 NPAATPNI

-983 ALGMVVKHIMQS
+983 AFGMVVKHIMQS
-995 QAYYNSADGTGS
+995 PAYYNSADGTGS

-1016 QSGRDHLDPHRTPMI
+1016 QSGRDHLDPHRTPLI

-1043 TRHYSTASIVKT
+1043 TRHYSTASVVKT

-1083 NGIHLSADGLTLL
+1083 NGIHLSSDGLTLL
-1096 GPNQMSLAKLHAK
+1096 GPNQTSLAKLHAK
-1109 STYVA
+1109 PSYVA

-1177 AAIKVVN
+1177 AAVKVVN